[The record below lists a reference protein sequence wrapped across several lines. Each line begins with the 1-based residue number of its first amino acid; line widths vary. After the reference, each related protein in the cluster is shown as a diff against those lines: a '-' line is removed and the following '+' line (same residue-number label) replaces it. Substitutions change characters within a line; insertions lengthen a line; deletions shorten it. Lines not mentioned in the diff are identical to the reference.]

1 MTTAMESGSVVFDLN
16 DPVMHAD
23 PYPTYARM
31 RAEAPVYRQEP
42 FGVYWLFRHA
52 DCDEALRNPA
62 LGSPWGSPES
72 IAQKLGDGPA
82 ACYVGKA
89 MLAHDP
95 PEHTRLRRAV
105 ARAFTPRAVEAMRP
119 RVVDKVNRLLDEV
132 TAGGRREFDLANEVA
147 YRVPIGIVCELIG
160 VAPEHHDRFRSLIE
174 ENAAVIEPL
183 PTPEQ
188 VAMADKA
195 SGELMDFVA
204 ALAAERR
211 AEPRDDL
218 MSALVAPDGE
228 APSLTDEELVAN
240 VALLIA
246 AGFCSTMQLIG
257 NSVLLLLRHPE
268 QLEMVWTNPAMAPGA
283 IEETLRY
290 EPPVMMWPRNVA
302 ADVEIGGVLLPA
314 GAPVVSVIGAANRDP
329 DVFENPDVFDITRP
343 APPHLTFGGPIHYCL
358 GASLARME
366 SQVALVTILSRFPDL
381 ALASEKVEWLEN
393 NTVRGLKELRVTTGS

>member
-1 MTTAMESGSVVFDLN
+1 MTTAMESGPAVFDLS
-16 DPVMHAD
+16 DPAVRAD

-31 RAEAPVYRQEP
+31 RTEAPVYRQEP
-42 FGVYWLFRHA
+42 FGVWWLFRHA
-52 DCDEALRNPA
+52 DCDEALRNPK
-62 LGSPWGSPES
+62 LGSPWGSPEA

-119 RVVDKVNRLLDEV
+119 RVVEKVNRLLDEV
-132 TAGGRREFDLANEVA
+132 TAGGRQEFDLANEVA

-160 VAPEHHDRFRSLIE
+160 VAAEHHDRFRSLIE

-183 PTPEQ
+183 PSPEQ

-218 MSALVAPDGE
+218 MSALVAEDGDG
-228 APSLTDEELVAN
+228 PVLTEGELVAN

-257 NSVLLLLRHPE
+257 NSVMLLLRHPD
-268 QLEMVWTNPAMAPGA
+268 QLEMVRKEPDLAAGA
-283 IEETLRY
+283 IEEALRY

-302 ADVEIGGVLLPA
+302 ADLPSGG
-314 GAPVVSVIGAANRDP
+314 
-329 DVFENPDVFDITRP
+329 
-343 APPHLTFGGPIHYCL
+343 
-358 GASLARME
+358 
-366 SQVALVTILSRFPDL
+366 
-381 ALASEKVEWLEN
+381 
-393 NTVRGLKELRVTTGS
+393 

>member
-1 MTTAMESGSVVFDLN
+1 MTTAMEPGQAVFDLS
-16 DPVMHAD
+16 DPAVHAD

-42 FGVYWLFRHA
+42 FGVWWLFRHA
-52 DCDEALRNPA
+52 DCEEALRNPR

-72 IAQKLGDGPA
+72 IARKLGDGPA

-89 MLAHDP
+89 MLSHDP

-119 RVVDKVNRLLDEV
+119 RVVEKVNGLLDEV

-147 YRVPIGIVCELIG
+147 YRVPIAIVCELIG
-160 VAPEHHDRFRSLIE
+160 VPAEHHDRFRNLIE

-183 PTPEQ
+183 PTPDQ

-211 AEPRDDL
+211 VEPRPDL
-218 MSALVAPDGE
+218 MSALVAQDGDGP
-228 APSLTDEELVAN
+228 ALSDEELVAN

-257 NSVLLLLRHPE
+257 NSVMLLLRHPD
-268 QLEMVWTNPAMAPGA
+268 QLEMLRRNPGLAAGA
-283 IEETLRY
+283 VEETLRY

-302 ADVEIGGVLLPA
+302 ADVEIGGVTLPA
-314 GAPVVSVIGAANRDP
+314 GAPVVTVIGSANRDP
-329 DVFENPDVFDITRP
+329 AVFDSPDTFDITRP
-343 APPHLTFGGPIHYCL
+343 SPPHLTFGGPIHYCL
-358 GASLARME
+358 GAPLARME
-366 SQVALVTILSRFPDL
+366 SEVALQTILARFPAL
-381 ALASEKVEWLEN
+381 RLASEKIEWLEN
-393 NTVRGLKELRVTTGS
+393 NTVRGLKALPVSV

>member
-1 MTTAMESGSVVFDLN
+1 MTTAMESGPVVFDLS
-16 DPVMHAD
+16 DPAVHAD

-31 RAEAPVYRQEP
+31 RNEAPVYRQEP
-42 FGVYWLFRHA
+42 FGVWWLFRHA
-52 DCDEALRNPA
+52 DCDEALRNPR

-72 IAQKLGDGPA
+72 IGQKLGDGPA

-147 YRVPIGIVCELIG
+147 YRIPIAIVCELIG

-183 PTPEQ
+183 PTPDQ
-188 VAMADKA
+188 VAMADRA
-195 SGELMDFVA
+195 SGELMDFVG

-211 AEPRDDL
+211 TEPRDDL
-218 MSALVAPDGE
+218 MSALVSGDGP
-228 APSLTDEELVAN
+228 ALTEEELVAN

-257 NSVLLLLRHPE
+257 NSVMLLLRHPD
-268 QLEMVWTNPAMAPGA
+268 QLERLRRNSALAAGA

-302 ADVEIGGVLLPA
+302 ADVEIGGVTLPA
-314 GAPVVSVIGAANRDP
+314 GAPVVTVIGSANRDP
-329 DVFENPDVFDITRP
+329 AVFENPDTFDITRP
-343 APPHLTFGGPIHYCL
+343 SPPHLTFGGPIHYCL
-358 GASLARME
+358 GAPLARME
-366 SQVALVTILSRFPDL
+366 SQVALLTILSRFPDL
-381 ALASEKVEWLEN
+381 ALASDRIEWLEN
-393 NTVRGLKELRVTTGS
+393 NTVRGLKELRVTV